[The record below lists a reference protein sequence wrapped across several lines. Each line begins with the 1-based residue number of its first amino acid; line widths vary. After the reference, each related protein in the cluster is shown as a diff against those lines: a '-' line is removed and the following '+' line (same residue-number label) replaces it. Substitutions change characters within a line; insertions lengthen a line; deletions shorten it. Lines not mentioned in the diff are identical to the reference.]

1 MPVVGY
7 FAGLA
12 VSQYIRK
19 YRCGNNKGRIDM
31 SNLVESMNQD
41 DKRRALLICVALAVV
56 TFAAFEGV
64 RNNNFVNYDD
74 DLYVTNNV
82 HVQEG
87 LYARSIWWAFTS
99 TDASNWHPLTWISHI
114 IDCSNF
120 GPNPT
125 GHHLVSVGFHIAN
138 VILLFLILKKMTS
151 AVWLSAFVAAVF
163 GLHPLAVE
171 SVAWV
176 AQRKS
181 VLSTFFWFLTI
192 AAYFRYS
199 QKPGVLR
206 YLIVVFLFAAGLL
219 SKPTLVTLPF
229 VMVLLDYWPL
239 NRIRKP
245 QFSILHSLYEKLPLI
260 GMSAASCVVTYMAQ
274 TKGNSVSDIITVPL
288 ILRAENIL
296 VSYIKYIGMIF
307 CPTSLSVLYPFDLN
321 RLTVWKTGVCLLL
334 LVLVSSL
341 AIVLRRRFGWLFT
354 GWFWYLGTLVPVIG
368 LVQVGAQG
376 MADRY
381 MYLPGIGIY
390 IIVAWL
396 AGDLAEKFRP
406 PKVIPAAAGVLAL
419 GVLLLLTRVQ
429 IGYWKDSLSL
439 CRHALAVTKNNYIMH
454 YSCGL
459 TLWTSGQVDEAIEQ
473 YRQALKINPVYAKA
487 HNNLGC
493 ALRDKGQVDEAAA
506 EFKLAIKI
514 APDSAEAQNNYG
526 VMLAERGQ
534 HEEAISHFGAA
545 LKANPSYRDAMDN
558 MCKAGIA
565 GNKPDNVLE
574 VILSLQ
580 QKTPSY
586 AELYYRAGVVYDAKG
601 EAEKAVE
608 QLEKGL
614 TLADRQGNK
623 ELVAQIKKQLERHPQ
638 RTAD

>member
-1 MPVVGY
+1 M
-7 FAGLA
+7 
-12 VSQYIRK
+12 
-19 YRCGNNKGRIDM
+19 D
-31 SNLVESMNQD
+31 QD
-41 DKRRALLICVALAVV
+41 DKRRALLICAALAVV
-56 TFAAFEGV
+56 TFAAFDGV
-64 RNNNFVNYDD
+64 RNNDFVNYDD
-74 DLYVTNNV
+74 DLYVTDNV

-87 LYARSIWWAFTS
+87 LYARSISWAFTS
-99 TDASNWHPLTWISHI
+99 FDASNWHPLTWISHI
-114 IDCSNF
+114 IDCVNF
-120 GPNPT
+120 GPNPA

-138 VILLFLILKKMTS
+138 VILLFLILKS
-151 AVWLSAFVAAVF
+151 ATGAIWPSAFVAAVF

-199 QKPGVLR
+199 QKPGGLR

-239 NRIRKP
+239 NRILRP

-260 GMSAASCVVTYMAQ
+260 VMSAALCVVTYTAQ
-274 TKGNSVSDIITVPL
+274 AKGNSVSDTITVPL
-288 ILRAENIL
+288 IFRAENIL

-321 RLTVWKTGVCLLL
+321 RLAVWKTGVCLLL

-368 LVQVGAQG
+368 LVQAGAQS

-390 IIVAWL
+390 IIVAWCVF
-396 AGDLAEKFRP
+396 DLAEKFRP
-406 PKVIPAAAGVLAL
+406 PKVIPTAAGVLIL
-419 GVLLLLTRVQ
+419 GVLLLTTRTQV
-429 IGYWKDSLSL
+429 GYWKDSLSL
-439 CRHALAVTKNNYIMH
+439 CKHALAVTKNNYIMH
-454 YSCGL
+454 YNCGSAFRDL
-459 TLWTSGQVDEAIEQ
+459 GQVDEAIEQ
-473 YRQALKINPVYAKA
+473 YRQTLKINPVYAKA

-493 ALRDKGQVDEAAA
+493 ALRDKKQLDEAAA

-514 APDSAEAQNNYG
+514 APDYADAQNNYG
-526 VMLAERGQ
+526 VMLAEQGQ
-534 HEEAISHFGAA
+534 HEEAISHFDAA
-545 LKANPSYRDAMDN
+545 LKANPRLKDAMDN
-558 MCKAGIA
+558 MLKAGIA

-574 VILSLQ
+574 VLLSLQ

-623 ELVAQIKKQLERHPQ
+623 ELAAQIKEQLKRHQ
-638 RTAD
+638 RRTAD

>member
-1 MPVVGY
+1 MQPAQNMDENLTDVEI
-7 FAGLA
+7 
-12 VSQYIRK
+12 IR
-19 YRCGNNKGRIDM
+19 DM
-31 SNLVESMNQD
+31 SNFVESVDQD
-41 DKRRALLICVALAVV
+41 DKRRTLLICIALAVA
-56 TFAAFEGV
+56 TFVAFEGV
-64 RNNNFVNYDD
+64 RNNSFVNYDD
-74 DLYVTNNV
+74 GLYVTDNV
-82 HVQEG
+82 HVHEG
-87 LYARSIWWAFTS
+87 LYARSILWAFTS
-99 TDASNWHPLTWISHI
+99 RDASNWHPLTWISHI
-114 IDCSNF
+114 IDCAYF
-120 GPNPT
+120 GPNPA

-138 VILLFLILKKMTS
+138 VILLFLILKGATG
-151 AVWLSAFVAAVF
+151 AIWPSAFVAAVF

-192 AAYFRYS
+192 AAYLRYS

-206 YLIVVFLFAAGLL
+206 YLIVMFLFAAGLL

-239 NRIRKP
+239 NRIGNP

-260 GMSAASCVVTYMAQ
+260 VMSAALCVVTYMAQ
-274 TKGNSVSDIITVPL
+274 AKGDSVSDIITVPL
-288 ILRAENIL
+288 IFRAENIL

-307 CPTSLSVLYPFDLN
+307 YPTSLSVFYPFDLH
-321 RLTVWKTGVCLLL
+321 RLAVWKTGGCLLL

-368 LVQVGAQG
+368 LVQVGAQS

-390 IIVAWL
+390 IIVAWC
-396 AGDLAEKFRP
+396 AFDLTEKFRP
-406 PKVIPAAAGVLAL
+406 PKAIPAAAGVLIL
-419 GVLLLLTRVQ
+419 GVLLLATRMQV
-429 IGYWKDSLSL
+429 GYWKDSLSL
-439 CRHALAVTKNNYIMH
+439 CRHALAVTKNNYIMN
-454 YSCGL
+454 YNCGSAFRDL
-459 TLWTSGQVDEAIEQ
+459 GQVDEAIEQ
-473 YRQALKINPVYAKA
+473 YRQALKINPLYAKA

-493 ALRDKGQVDEAAA
+493 ALRDKKQLDEAAA

-514 APDSAEAQNNYG
+514 SPDYAYAQNNYG
-526 VMLAERGQ
+526 VTLAMRGQ
-534 HEEAISHFGAA
+534 YEEAISHFGAA
-545 LKANPSYRDAMDN
+545 LKADPRFRDAMTN
-558 MCKAGIA
+558 MLKAGIT

-574 VILSLQ
+574 VLLSLE

-601 EAEKAVE
+601 EVKKAIE

-614 TLADRQGNK
+614 TLADKQCNK
-623 ELVAQIKKQLERHPQ
+623 ELVAQIKKQLEQHQQ
-638 RTAD
+638 RAD